1 MTTLRL
7 LVVIIITALLVQP
20 TAAQSADRVTIDAQ
34 VGFDQAYLASTWTPI
49 TLTIG
54 GDTRNRQ
61 VNVEW
66 VVTRDNAVNIDW
78 QQELNLPAQS
88 RKSVTF
94 TIVMPEYA
102 RNILARVRAD
112 DGKIIASTI
121 IDAIPV
127 TAPLHVV
134 VSDDANTLQSLA
146 NTNDSMSN
154 QRTFRVIPNR
164 ELPSTALALQGIT
177 TLFVAQPQQLTTAQ
191 ADAIR
196 LWVALGG
203 FLVLAGDAAGPLQDI
218 AVFRITGMST
228 TPAQL
233 PQDAPIAWPADISV
247 PQVTPLTPQATPVFP
262 DNAVL
267 WSAAYGRGSVYQYSL
282 DFASIQG
289 WDGQTWFWNTILDPR
304 YPSLVSPIG
313 QSNTYLS
320 QEPLAASLV
329 IFSLQRPDPFTLLVL
344 IVLYVALIGPIT
356 YHVLKRRNRLHQA
369 WFVIIGLAFVVS
381 LSLITYANVR
391 RGSSALLYQLAVIQ
405 QHAGAPQALA
415 HINTAFYTPFRQQYQ
430 IDIPASDGTRM
441 FDDNPLTIT
450 RLSDDTQQI
459 AIDSAIGAIRYIV
472 ADHTVPALGVV
483 SDLSSDDG
491 TTLRGSITVTTPGI
505 TLTEAGILY
514 GDVFYP
520 LADLIATQP
529 TQITSAT
536 TTIDFPCDIPRVTT
550 QVISRYDAYE
560 SMFGPC
566 GAVTTFPTTTA
577 FLIGWSEPTI
587 AFPTLTA
594 VQPKT
599 QQQLFVISLDVV
611 APQ

>member
-1 MTTLRL
+1 MTALRL
-7 LVVIIITALLVQP
+7 LVVIIITVLLVQP

-34 VGFDQAYLASTWTPI
+34 VGFDQAYLAATWTPI

-54 GDTRNRQ
+54 GDTRNRR

-88 RKSVTF
+88 SKSITF
-94 TIVMPEYA
+94 TIVMPEFA
-102 RNILARVRAD
+102 RNILARVRSD

-121 IDAIPV
+121 IDAMPV
-127 TAPLHVV
+127 TAPLHVI

-177 TLFVAQPQQLTTAQ
+177 TLFVAQPQQLTAAQ

-218 AVFRITGMST
+218 AVFRITSMTT
-228 TPAQL
+228 TPARL
-233 PQDAPIAWPADISV
+233 PQDAPVAWPDAIAV

-267 WSAAYGRGSVYQYSL
+267 WSAPYGRGSVYQYSL

-313 QSNTYLS
+313 QSSTYINA
-320 QEPLAASLV
+320 EPLIAGLV
-329 IFSLQRPDPFTLLVL
+329 ISSLQRPDPFALLVL

-356 YHVLKRRNRLHQA
+356 YHILKRRNRLHQA
-369 WFVIIGLAFVVS
+369 WFVIMGLAFVVS

-391 RGSSALLYQLAVIQ
+391 RGSSALLYQLAIIQ
-405 QHAGAPQALA
+405 QHASAPQALA
-415 HINTAFYTPFRQQYQ
+415 HINTAFYTPFRQEYQ
-430 IDIPASDGTRM
+430 LDVPASDGTRV
-441 FDDNPLTIT
+441 FNDDTLTIT

-459 AIDSAIGAIRYIV
+459 AIDSAIGAVRYMV

-483 SDLSSDDG
+483 SDLSSDDD
-491 TTLRGSITVTTPGI
+491 TTLRGSITVTTPGV

-514 GDVFYP
+514 GEVFYP
-520 LADLIATQP
+520 LSDVVATQP
-529 TQITSAT
+529 TQIPPAT
-536 TTIDFPCDIPRVTT
+536 TTIEFPCDITRTPVDA
-550 QVISRYDAYE
+550 INRYNIYE
-560 SMFGPC
+560 SIFGPC
-566 GAVTTFPTTTA
+566 GAVTTFPPTTA
-577 FLIGWSEPTI
+577 LLIGWSEPTI
-587 AFPTLTA
+587 AFPVLAT
-594 VQPKT
+594 VQPQT

-611 APQ
+611 AQQ